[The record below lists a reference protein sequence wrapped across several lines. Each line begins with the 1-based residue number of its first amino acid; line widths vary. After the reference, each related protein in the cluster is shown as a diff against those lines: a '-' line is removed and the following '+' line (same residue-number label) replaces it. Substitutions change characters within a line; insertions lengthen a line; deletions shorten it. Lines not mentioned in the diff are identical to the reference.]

1 MKRKVL
7 SLILAGAIVA
17 SLAGCKSSE
26 PSADGSVSTP
36 DAGSASV
43 STPNKEPIPVP
54 TPEVKPAPTPTPE
67 TEPAPTPTPE
77 TEPTPTPT
85 PDVEPEPA
93 PAPDVEPEPAPIPD
107 AEPTPAPDPAE
118 NAGPSL
124 DELIQMTEQAL
135 SQGGLSYDVSAEGDG
150 IVVSVWMDGLGST
163 LSFAAASGFSVESA
177 LLANGGEALVLLERN
192 LLELAGAA
200 GYEDMPVTLRLL
212 DDRDPDHVLLVISDG
227 EITVFEN

>member
-54 TPEVKPAPTPTPE
+54 TPEVKP
-67 TEPAPTPTPE
+67 TPTPE

-85 PDVEPEPA
+85 PDLEPEPA

-212 DDRDPDHVLLVISDG
+212 DDRDPDQVLLVISDG
-227 EITVFEN
+227 EITVFEH